1 MRVLLQR
8 VARASVSI
16 EQTVVA
22 AIEHGVVLY
31 VGFGHSDTMAI
42 AEKMAHR
49 CAKARVFS
57 DAEGKLNL
65 NVTQV
70 NGSVLSISQFT
81 LYADTASGHRP
92 SFTPAMAPEKAQ
104 ALYDHFNTV
113 LGSLVPVKTGTFGA
127 HMVIDQVNDGPVTL
141 LYESEVPHVDSVGR

>member
-1 MRVLLQR
+1 MRILLQR
-8 VARASVSI
+8 VTRASVSI
-16 EQTVVA
+16 EHLVVA

-31 VGFGHSDTMAI
+31 VGFGHSDTPAI
-42 AEKMAHR
+42 AEKMARR

-65 NVTQV
+65 NVSQV
-70 NGSVLSISQFT
+70 HGSVLSISQFT
-81 LYADTASGHRP
+81 LYADTAAGHRP
-92 SFTPAMAPEKAQ
+92 SFTPAMAPEQAQ

-113 LGSLVPVKTGTFGA
+113 LSSLVPVKTGTFGA

-141 LYESEVPHVDSVGR
+141 LYESEVPHDDSLGR

>member
-31 VGFGHSDTMAI
+31 VGFGHSDTMSI

-57 DAEGKLNL
+57 DADGKLNL

-113 LGSLVPVKTGTFGA
+113 LGSLVPVKTGQFGA

-141 LYESEVPHVDSVGR
+141 LYESEVSHVDSVGR

>member
-1 MRVLLQR
+1 MRILLQR
-8 VARASVSI
+8 VTRASVSI
-16 EQTVVA
+16 NHHVVA

-31 VGFGHSDTMAI
+31 VGFGHSDTPAI

-65 NVTQV
+65 NVSQV

-92 SFTPAMAPEKAQ
+92 SFTPAMPPEKAQ
-104 ALYDHFNTV
+104 ALYNHFNTM
-113 LGSLVPVKTGTFGA
+113 LKALVPVQTGQFGA

-141 LYESEVPHVDSVGR
+141 LYESEVSHDDVTGR

>member
-1 MRVLLQR
+1 MKVLLQR
-8 VARASVSI
+8 VMRASVSI
-16 EQTVVA
+16 DQRVVA

-31 VGFGHSDTMAI
+31 VGFGHTDTLAS

-65 NVTQV
+65 SVVQV
-70 NGSVLSISQFT
+70 NGEVLSISQFT
-81 LYADTASGHRP
+81 LLADTASGHRP
-92 SFTPAMAPEKAQ
+92 SFTPAMPPEKAQ

-113 LGSLVPVKTGTFGA
+113 LGSLVPVKTGKFGE
-127 HMVIDQVNDGPVTL
+127 HMVIDQVNDGPVSL
-141 LYESEVPHVDSVGR
+141 LYESEVHHESSVGW